1 MKIYTN
7 NILSYITRNL
17 LIVVFLLAIS
27 NQAIAQCAFGGTLYT
42 TTDLN
47 AIAYNTWTGASDYY
61 GGEYMQV
68 NNAKA
73 GDLLLMSSCASG
85 ATGYDNQL
93 TFFNPANTAVAYND
107 DNGPF
112 CVGSKASIS
121 YLVPSGGA
129 GNYRLLNNVYNCATN
144 FVNGDVYI
152 MKYPISI
159 GVESNPLFT
168 AASGCSNGTFSV
180 GAGAYYDVTVAAN
193 TWYNWTFNNNG
204 AANINSFYLQP
215 LNGNA
220 AAASQTNLTGWFSG
234 TTTSVRIHGWR
245 TSSTWSGTSGIMT
258 YRNTEPTL
266 GSISATSVDFCE
278 SGGTFTPAFTG
289 NSTANGTVQWD
300 YGWNSGSGGDL
311 GSGWQ
316 TWVTGTS
323 SGTCC
328 FPKKTSNSDTNADRT
343 RYRVVNNGCISG
355 PSSTALIRNRWNEDP
370 SSLSISSTSYC
381 SNAVPANITL
391 TANFPTNVN
400 MNGTVEFFSG
410 SCGGTLVATSSPGA
424 TSSTVT
430 ATIPAPSSTTTYF
443 ARYNPGTGT
452 SCSAGACVSNTVTV
466 NAIPAITSATAAA
479 SPICA
484 NATTTLTANGVAGEG
499 ATVTWWTGSGGSGS
513 NLGTGT
519 TLTAGPGTY
528 YARVTGTCTPAVE
541 ASVTVGSTAIPAISS
556 VTADANPVCANATT
570 TLTANGVAGAGAT
583 VTWWT
588 GSGGS
593 GSNLGTGSTL
603 TAGPGTYYARVTGTC
618 APAVE
623 ASVTVGSDPTSAV
636 GAVSA
641 DQTICSGSQPADMTI
656 ASATGTVQWQ
666 IADDAAFTTNV
677 TNVGTN
683 STTLTAV
690 QVGTLSATRYF
701 RATVTSGA
709 CAAINS
715 DVITVTVD
723 ASPSAPTAGNAVG
736 CQSYTIPN
744 ITASVGGGET
754 VDWYANASG
763 GLPLAT
769 GSISFATAQTAPATY
784 TYYAE
789 AQNTTTG
796 CLSATRTAVTLTIN
810 PKANIAAGP
819 DLQTCVSTPVS
830 VPGGNASASNFG
842 SFYVWSVGVGVGS
855 ISNEGALT
863 PIFTPDPSDAG
874 TTVTLDFTTDDP
886 DGAGPCPT
894 ETDAMNIFVDALPT
908 TADAGSDIF
917 DCLEDLVVNLAGNTP
932 SVGTGAWSGSATFAQ
947 GTTPNSTAEVGA
959 VGTYTFTWTI
969 NNGVCPPSSDNVNVS
984 YNNPLP
990 ITMTNGATG
999 SCVVNDFADHHIF
1012 DANNNII
1019 ASINSNGQNL
1029 GSVSVTVNILGS
1041 PSEVANNIVQG
1052 VCGNSFTAFMGRNF
1066 DIVPDNQPSTRVDV
1080 KLYFTDSEF
1089 TALQAKAIA
1098 NNNGDLCDEDDDV
1111 AFISKVHVTKYPT
1124 GNGPGGPDGT
1134 YIENSG
1140 DGQDFG
1146 ANYIQVGV
1154 SSFSSFYLHGSKSI
1168 APLPVELINFTAT
1181 AINNEYI
1188 HLDWATALEINND
1201 GFELQR
1207 STDAQNWTNI
1217 AWINGNDNSTTAK
1230 FYSHNDMQVAQNITH
1245 YYRLKQIDND
1255 GQFEY
1260 SNIVNATLTGSNSS
1274 FNVLEFVPNPTV
1286 DMTTLLISSGVS
1298 QDIKVVIYNSIGQE
1312 VQTGN
1317 HTLNIG
1323 MNQIKFD
1330 VNLLSAGTYMATV
1343 TSGNEIRTKRLVI
1356 GR

>member
-1 MKIYTN
+1 
-7 NILSYITRNL
+7 LP
-17 LIVVFLLAIS
+17 
-27 NQAIAQCAFGGTLYT
+27 
-42 TTDLN
+42 
-47 AIAYNTWTGASDYY
+47 
-61 GGEYMQV
+61 
-68 NNAKA
+68 
-73 GDLLLMSSCASG
+73 ASG
-85 ATGYDNQL
+85 SWTVTASPGGATIIGNNSSTGSFSGL
-93 TFFNPANTAVAYND
+93 AANTY
-107 DNGPF
+107 
-112 CVGSKASIS
+112 
-121 YLVPSGGA
+121 
-129 GNYRLLNNVYNCATN
+129 T
-144 FVNGDVYI
+144 
-152 MKYPISI
+152 
-159 GVESNPLFT
+159 FT
-168 AASGCSNGTFSV
+168 VSNGTC
-180 GAGAYYDVTVAAN
+180 T
-193 TWYNWTFNNNG
+193 
-204 AANINSFYLQP
+204 
-215 LNGNA
+215 
-220 AAASQTNLTGWFSG
+220 
-234 TTTSVRIHGWR
+234 
-245 TSSTWSGTSGIMT
+245 
-258 YRNTEPTL
+258 
-266 GSISATSVDFCE
+266 
-278 SGGTFTPAFTG
+278 
-289 NSTANGTVQWD
+289 STA
-300 YGWNSGSGGDL
+300 
-311 GSGWQ
+311 
-316 TWVTGTS
+316 
-323 SGTCC
+323 
-328 FPKKTSNSDTNADRT
+328 SDNA
-343 RYRVVNNGCISG
+343 VVN
-355 PSSTALIRNRWNEDP
+355 A
-370 SSLSISSTSYC
+370 
-381 SNAVPANITL
+381 
-391 TANFPTNVN
+391 
-400 MNGTVEFFSG
+400 
-410 SCGGTLVATSSPGA
+410 
-424 TSSTVT
+424 
-430 ATIPAPSSTTTYF
+430 
-443 ARYNPGTGT
+443 
-452 SCSAGACVSNTVTV
+452 
-466 NAIPAITSATAAA
+466 
-479 SPICA
+479 
-484 NATTTLTANGVAGEG
+484 
-499 ATVTWWTGSGGSGS
+499 
-513 NLGTGT
+513 
-519 TLTAGPGTY
+519 
-528 YARVTGTCTPAVE
+528 
-541 ASVTVGSTAIPAISS
+541 
-556 VTADANPVCANATT
+556 
-570 TLTANGVAGAGAT
+570 
-583 VTWWT
+583 
-588 GSGGS
+588 
-593 GSNLGTGSTL
+593 
-603 TAGPGTYYARVTGTC
+603 
-618 APAVE
+618 
-623 ASVTVGSDPTSAV
+623 
-636 GAVSA
+636 
-641 DQTICSGSQPADMTI
+641 QPAT
-656 ASATGTVQWQ
+656 
-666 IADDAAFTTNV
+666 
-677 TNVGTN
+677 
-683 STTLTAV
+683 
-690 QVGTLSATRYF
+690 
-701 RATVTSGA
+701 
-709 CAAINS
+709 
-715 DVITVTVD
+715 
-723 ASPSAPTAGNAVG
+723 PSPTAGNTVG

-769 GSISFATAQTAPATY
+769 GSTSFATGQTAPATY

-789 AQNTTTG
+789 ARNTTTG

-819 DLQTCVSTPVS
+819 DLQTCVSTPIS
-830 VPGGNASASNFG
+830 VPGGNASASDFG
-842 SFYVWSVGVGVGS
+842 GFYVWTVGVGVGS
-855 ISNEGALT
+855 ISNEGTLT
-863 PIFTPDPSDAG
+863 PTFTPDLSDAG

-908 TADAGSDIF
+908 TANAGTDIF

-969 NNGVCPPSSDNVNVS
+969 TNGVCPPSSDNVNVS

-1041 PSEVANNIVQG
+1041 PSEVANNIVPG

-1111 AFISKVHVTKYPT
+1111 ATIDKVHVTKYAT
-1124 GNGPGGPDGT
+1124 GSGPGGLGT
-1134 YIENSG
+1134 YIANSG
-1140 DGQDFG
+1140 ADQDFG

-1154 SSFSSFYLHGSKSI
+1154 SSFSSFYLHGSASS

-1181 AINNEYI
+1181 AINSEYI

-1230 FYSHNDMQVAQNITH
+1230 FYSHNDMQVAQNITY

-1317 HTLNIG
+1317 HTLTVG

-1330 VNLLSAGTYMATV
+1330 VNLLAAGTYMATV

>member
-1 MKIYTN
+1 
-7 NILSYITRNL
+7 
-17 LIVVFLLAIS
+17 
-27 NQAIAQCAFGGTLYT
+27 
-42 TTDLN
+42 
-47 AIAYNTWTGASDYY
+47 
-61 GGEYMQV
+61 
-68 NNAKA
+68 
-73 GDLLLMSSCASG
+73 
-85 ATGYDNQL
+85 
-93 TFFNPANTAVAYND
+93 
-107 DNGPF
+107 
-112 CVGSKASIS
+112 
-121 YLVPSGGA
+121 
-129 GNYRLLNNVYNCATN
+129 
-144 FVNGDVYI
+144 
-152 MKYPISI
+152 
-159 GVESNPLFT
+159 
-168 AASGCSNGTFSV
+168 
-180 GAGAYYDVTVAAN
+180 
-193 TWYNWTFNNNG
+193 
-204 AANINSFYLQP
+204 
-215 LNGNA
+215 
-220 AAASQTNLTGWFSG
+220 
-234 TTTSVRIHGWR
+234 
-245 TSSTWSGTSGIMT
+245 
-258 YRNTEPTL
+258 
-266 GSISATSVDFCE
+266 
-278 SGGTFTPAFTG
+278 
-289 NSTANGTVQWD
+289 
-300 YGWNSGSGGDL
+300 
-311 GSGWQ
+311 
-316 TWVTGTS
+316 
-323 SGTCC
+323 
-328 FPKKTSNSDTNADRT
+328 
-343 RYRVVNNGCISG
+343 
-355 PSSTALIRNRWNEDP
+355 
-370 SSLSISSTSYC
+370 
-381 SNAVPANITL
+381 
-391 TANFPTNVN
+391 
-400 MNGTVEFFSG
+400 
-410 SCGGTLVATSSPGA
+410 
-424 TSSTVT
+424 
-430 ATIPAPSSTTTYF
+430 
-443 ARYNPGTGT
+443 
-452 SCSAGACVSNTVTV
+452 
-466 NAIPAITSATAAA
+466 
-479 SPICA
+479 
-484 NATTTLTANGVAGEG
+484 
-499 ATVTWWTGSGGSGS
+499 
-513 NLGTGT
+513 
-519 TLTAGPGTY
+519 
-528 YARVTGTCTPAVE
+528 
-541 ASVTVGSTAIPAISS
+541 
-556 VTADANPVCANATT
+556 
-570 TLTANGVAGAGAT
+570 
-583 VTWWT
+583 
-588 GSGGS
+588 
-593 GSNLGTGSTL
+593 
-603 TAGPGTYYARVTGTC
+603 
-618 APAVE
+618 
-623 ASVTVGSDPTSAV
+623 
-636 GAVSA
+636 
-641 DQTICSGSQPADMTI
+641 MTI

-683 STTLTAV
+683 STTLTGL

-715 DVITVTVD
+715 GVITVTVD
-723 ASPSAPTAGNAVG
+723 ASPSVPTAGNTVG

-769 GSISFATAQTAPATY
+769 GSTSFATGQTAPATY

-789 AQNTTTG
+789 ARNTTTG

-819 DLQTCVSTPVS
+819 DLQTCVSTPIS
-830 VPGGNASASNFG
+830 VPGGNASASDFG
-842 SFYVWSVGVGVGS
+842 GFYVWTVGVGVGS
-855 ISNEGALT
+855 ISNEGTLT
-863 PIFTPDPSDAG
+863 PTFTPDLSDAG

-908 TADAGSDIF
+908 TANAGTDIF

-969 NNGVCPPSSDNVNVS
+969 TNGVCPPSSDNVNVS

-1029 GSVSVTVNILGS
+1029 GSVSVTVNIGL

-1111 AFISKVHVTKYPT
+1111 ATIDKVHVTKYAT
-1124 GNGPGGPDGT
+1124 GSGPGGLGT
-1134 YIENSG
+1134 YIANSG
-1140 DGQDFG
+1140 ADQDFG

-1154 SSFSSFYLHGSKSI
+1154 SSFSSFYLHGSASS

-1181 AINNEYI
+1181 AINSEYI

-1230 FYSHNDMQVAQNITH
+1230 FYSHNDMQAAQNITY

-1317 HTLNIG
+1317 HTLTVG
-1323 MNQIKFD
+1323 MNQIKLD
-1330 VNLLSAGTYMATV
+1330 VNLLAAGTYMATV
-1343 TSGNEIRTKRLVI
+1343 TSGNEVRTKRLVI
-1356 GR
+1356 SR